1 MWNHQH
7 SLLDLRDF
15 LFGSLATYLC
25 ADALFLQNQPSNL
38 IAASQTM
45 AAQSETRKQME
56 SIPRVKVQEPLR
68 VRHAQGD
75 FGGK

>member
-25 ADALFLQNQPSNL
+25 ADALFYRTNPQTLSPHLKQWPLNLKHVNKWNQFHGWMVPTTANGVSVSL
-38 IAASQTM
+38 
-45 AAQSETRKQME
+45 
-56 SIPRVKVQEPLR
+56 PV
-68 VRHAQGD
+68 
-75 FGGK
+75 FGP